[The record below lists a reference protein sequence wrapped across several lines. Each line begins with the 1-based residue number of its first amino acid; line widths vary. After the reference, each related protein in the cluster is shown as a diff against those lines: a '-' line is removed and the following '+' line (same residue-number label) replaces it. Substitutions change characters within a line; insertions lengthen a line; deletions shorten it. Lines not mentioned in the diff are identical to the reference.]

1 MLPYVLSFVIL
12 VKKNFDFYIFLIDAK
27 IGLFRIWAAA
37 LVQCFDE
44 KWLTEEQKCWKAFFC
59 FLLFVFFQRHLSNI
73 TGATDITTVHTED
86 NTKSNLLSSGKTKL
100 QKRPLTL
107 FRSKAWKRFLSFLE
121 NASTLRGFLVEASE
135 ADLVVRAPVL
145 YTTWAHAQFVEKS
158 RIWKN
163 RRKRRRNAE
172 FGRSKNILQREEK
185 EADQPKMRQ
194 AIF

>member
-1 MLPYVLSFVIL
+1 MTR
-12 VKKNFDFYIFLIDAK
+12 KFDFSGFGQLL
-27 IGLFRIWAAA
+27 LFNVLMRNDWRKNKNA
-37 LVQCFDE
+37 E
-44 KWLTEEQKCWKAFFC
+44 KGFFV
-59 FLLFVFFQRHLSNI
+59 FLLFVFLQRHLSNI

-100 QKRPLTL
+100 QRRPLTL
-107 FRSKAWKRFLSFLE
+107 LRWKAWKQFWSFLE

-163 RRKRRRNAE
+163 RRKRKRKRNAE

-194 AIF
+194 AIFLIQELNEFGFIVFSFF